1 MGRPWGNVERVPLG
15 SFPAM
20 GCVGPLLPD
29 VTLTVC
35 PAVLGTRYL
44 AQVDE
49 CLSIWCWIT
58 AEVQVS
64 RGTEWKG
71 EENDNIWFLTKKIQF

>member
-35 PAVLGTRYL
+35 PTVLGT
-44 AQVDE
+44 
-49 CLSIWCWIT
+49 
-58 AEVQVS
+58 S
-64 RGTEWKG
+64 R
-71 EENDNIWFLTKKIQF
+71 